1 MPESVEAGDVVQVT
15 NERPGLVGAFLYV
28 EELHSWGVEGFVHQV
43 DGFDNAQRIYLRL
56 KTGTFERVGKA
67 PLQEQPDLSYEQFR
81 ANVNGWVSHQRH
93 LHAVQTGAATAIK
106 PLEALHSIAE
116 QIQRRFAVAPP
127 DYDHSLAILTEISP
141 ILPEDLRQY
150 GNRLLTFANRHGRKL
165 QLIID
170 SHRHDHTHELL
181 RLPVAIVLFER
192 LQTAP
197 AMLAATWRNS
207 NELTPADL
215 QFLISVWDAPSV
227 D

>member
-1 MPESVEAGDVVQVT
+1 MPESVEAGDVVQIT

-28 EELHSWGVEGFVHQV
+28 EELHSWGIEGFVHQV

-67 PLQEQPDLSYEQFR
+67 PLQEQPNPSYEQFR
-81 ANVNGWVSHQRH
+81 ANLHGWVSHQRH

-106 PLEALHSIAE
+106 PLEVLHSIAE
-116 QIQRRFAVAPP
+116 QIQRRFEVTPP
-127 DYDHSLAILTEISP
+127 DDDQSLAILTEISP

-150 GNRLLTFANRHGRKL
+150 ANRLLDFSNSYGRKL
-165 QLIID
+165 QHIID
-170 SHRHDHTHELL
+170 THRHDNTRELL

-207 NELTPADL
+207 NELTPTDL
-215 QFLISVWDAPSV
+215 QFLISVWDAPTA
-227 D
+227 